1 MNWGRRTINKVVSRQ
16 KHDSL
21 IAAGAGGRSS
31 FSGQAATVFGSTGF
45 VGHSLVNNLGRIGSS
60 VVLPIRGTTERH
72 QGKMSASSL
81 GDSNSIFSTRHAH
94 YGRSWSTPICPRIRY
109 GKME

>member
-72 QGKMSASSL
+72 QGIH
-81 GDSNSIFSTRHAH
+81 IFRLKSEKFQNFHFKPELSFLRENH
-94 YGRSWSTPICPRIRY
+94 
-109 GKME
+109 KNDN

>member
-1 MNWGRRTINKVVSRQ
+1 MTALRFHPFYISFFRMNWGRRTINKVVSRQ

-72 QGKMSASSL
+72 QGELFISGIQGTVTS
-81 GDSNSIFSTRHAH
+81 FF
-94 YGRSWSTPICPRIRY
+94 
-109 GKME
+109 

>member
-72 QGKMSASSL
+72 QGKISV
-81 GDSNSIFSTRHAH
+81 GIFEAKSQQ
-94 YGRSWSTPICPRIRY
+94 S
-109 GKME
+109 

>member
-72 QGKMSASSL
+72 QGKISVGGIPGNFKIFIFKPEMSFL
-81 GDSNSIFSTRHAH
+81 RQKLNNDN
-94 YGRSWSTPICPRIRY
+94 
-109 GKME
+109 

>member
-72 QGKMSASSL
+72 QGKLPRLRNIYKVVDCTYFVITAS
-81 GDSNSIFSTRHAH
+81 F
-94 YGRSWSTPICPRIRY
+94 
-109 GKME
+109 